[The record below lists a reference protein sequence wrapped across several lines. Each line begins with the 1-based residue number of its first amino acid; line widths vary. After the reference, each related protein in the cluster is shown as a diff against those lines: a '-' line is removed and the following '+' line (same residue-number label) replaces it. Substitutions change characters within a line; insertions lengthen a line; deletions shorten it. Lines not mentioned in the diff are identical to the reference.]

1 MMKEVDIF
9 IYYSVNLILFI
20 LKWQVLIGSI
30 GLEISVFLDSR

>member
-20 LKWQVLIGSI
+20 LKWQVLIGSR
-30 GLEISVFLDSR
+30 GLETSVFVDSR